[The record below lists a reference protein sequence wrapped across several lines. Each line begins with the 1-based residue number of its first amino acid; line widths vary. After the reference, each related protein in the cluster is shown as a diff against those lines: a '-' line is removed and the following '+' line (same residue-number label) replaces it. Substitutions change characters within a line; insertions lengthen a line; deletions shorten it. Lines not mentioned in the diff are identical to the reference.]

1 MADKPEKTKK
11 HLQPP
16 HPFLVIFAVM
26 LCAVI
31 LTHLVP
37 LGRFEM
43 REITYVVDGVQQT
56 RMVVDPSTFRYV
68 MDEKNERVVYPVPF
82 FGMSERGEHGVAGFL
97 FDGLDNGRQAAG
109 VAGLAAYLLVIGGSF
124 GVLMRTG
131 VVHQVILNIVRR
143 LGGSAAFLPPA
154 LFVLF
159 SLFGAMFGFS
169 EMAIPFSILVIPLLI
184 AFDFDAITG
193 VLVTFGATQVGI
205 SCSWMA
211 TGALTGAQTI
221 AGVPVLSGAAL
232 RIVLWVVLTA
242 LGAAYTAWYAI
253 RVHDDPRRSLSHAG
267 DAFSRGRFES
277 LRARRE
283 PFTLGSR
290 LVALVV
296 LLSLGWMLWG
306 MLTMSYTMY
315 EIAALFFVMALAA
328 GAIGAAFHLDGMH
341 LRDIPRAF
349 QSGASDLIGAVLVMG
364 MAQGMVLLMGGISPT
379 SASVLN
385 TLLHWAE
392 RAFIRIPGVL
402 ATGLVY
408 VFQYGFNLV
417 VPSDVGQAAL
427 TIPIMAPLADSLGV
441 SRQLA
446 VLAFQLGGS
455 LSHLIMPTSGCLI
468 GVLSIAR
475 VEWGDWLRSQWKA
488 LAAVFGFGL
497 VAMTIGFFTGY
508 A

>member
-1 MADKPEKTKK
+1 
-11 HLQPP
+11 
-16 HPFLVIFAVM
+16 
-26 LCAVI
+26 
-31 LTHLVP
+31 
-37 LGRFEM
+37 
-43 REITYVVDGVQQT
+43 
-56 RMVVDPSTFRYV
+56 
-68 MDEKNERVVYPVPF
+68 
-82 FGMSERGEHGVAGFL
+82 
-97 FDGLDNGRQAAG
+97 
-109 VAGLAAYLLVIGGSF
+109 
-124 GVLMRTG
+124 
-131 VVHQVILNIVRR
+131 
-143 LGGSAAFLPPA
+143 
-154 LFVLF
+154 
-159 SLFGAMFGFS
+159 
-169 EMAIPFSILVIPLLI
+169 
-184 AFDFDAITG
+184 
-193 VLVTFGATQVGI
+193 
-205 SCSWMA
+205 
-211 TGALTGAQTI
+211 
-221 AGVPVLSGAAL
+221 
-232 RIVLWVVLTA
+232 
-242 LGAAYTAWYAI
+242 
-253 RVHDDPRRSLSHAG
+253 
-267 DAFSRGRFES
+267 
-277 LRARRE
+277 
-283 PFTLGSR
+283 
-290 LVALVV
+290 
-296 LLSLGWMLWG
+296 
-306 MLTMSYTMY
+306 
-315 EIAALFFVMALAA
+315 MALAA

-475 VEWGDWLRSQWKA
+475 IPIMAPLADSLGVSRQLAVLAFQLGGSLSHLIMPTSGCLIGVLSIARVEWGDWLRSQWKA

>member
-1 MADKPEKTKK
+1 M
-11 HLQPP
+11 PP
-16 HPFLVIFAVM
+16 V
-26 LCAVI
+26 
-31 LTHLVP
+31 
-37 LGRFEM
+37 
-43 REITYVVDGVQQT
+43 
-56 RMVVDPSTFRYV
+56 
-68 MDEKNERVVYPVPF
+68 
-82 FGMSERGEHGVAGFL
+82 
-97 FDGLDNGRQAAG
+97 
-109 VAGLAAYLLVIGGSF
+109 
-124 GVLMRTG
+124 
-131 VVHQVILNIVRR
+131 
-143 LGGSAAFLPPA
+143 
-154 LFVLF
+154 
-159 SLFGAMFGFS
+159 
-169 EMAIPFSILVIPLLI
+169 
-184 AFDFDAITG
+184 
-193 VLVTFGATQVGI
+193 
-205 SCSWMA
+205 
-211 TGALTGAQTI
+211 
-221 AGVPVLSGAAL
+221 
-232 RIVLWVVLTA
+232 
-242 LGAAYTAWYAI
+242 
-253 RVHDDPRRSLSHAG
+253 
-267 DAFSRGRFES
+267 
-277 LRARRE
+277 
-283 PFTLGSR
+283 
-290 LVALVV
+290 
-296 LLSLGWMLWG
+296 
-306 MLTMSYTMY
+306 
-315 EIAALFFVMALAA
+315 FVMALAA
-328 GAIGAAFHLDGMH
+328 GCIGAAFHLDGMH

-392 RAFIRIPGVL
+392 RAFIQLPSLL

-475 VEWGDWLRSQWKA
+475 VEWGESLRSQWKA